1 MNFRKANS
9 CGTMTDGFRFY
20 KPSPLLRDYVRYY
33 WVFKSDQPIETYTFP
48 IGCPQIIFHKRAALL
63 IPELG
68 TRQDRLTISGQ
79 VNFSSHIKAEESVEM
94 IVVVFHPYAMSA
106 FLHVPISLFY
116 NTEVSG
122 YGLENKT
129 LNDLAARVL
138 ACEENDSCISLI
150 EQWLLS
156 QVAINFASKRE
167 ADMDRIAAVVRQMY
181 VTPNR
186 PISELA
192 SIACLGKKQFERL
205 FLAAVGMNPKEYAR
219 LVRFQKSLRLMQC
232 SAGNISQ
239 AQIAYQCGYSDQSHF
254 IREFRKLSGYTPLS
268 LATVCKPYS
277 DLFTSPV

>member
-1 MNFRKANS
+1 
-9 CGTMTDGFRFY
+9 MTDGFRFY

-33 WVFKSDQPIETYTFP
+33 WVFKSDQSIETYTFP

-129 LNDLAARVL
+129 LDDLAARVL
-138 ACEENDSCISLI
+138 ACEDNDSCISLI

-167 ADMDRIAAVVRQMY
+167 ADMDRGSCPSNVCY
-181 VTPNR
+181 
-186 PISELA
+186 
-192 SIACLGKKQFERL
+192 
-205 FLAAVGMNPKEYAR
+205 
-219 LVRFQKSLRLMQC
+219 
-232 SAGNISQ
+232 SQ
-239 AQIAYQCGYSDQSHF
+239 QAD
-254 IREFRKLSGYTPLS
+254 FRTGIHRLSGQE
-268 LATVCKPYS
+268 AV
-277 DLFTSPV
+277 